1 MSLFVDN
8 IINYAFGLKKDA
20 IIWLPA
26 PAACSFFLLVG
37 LPLFFELRGD
47 APCARARFLLAPRAG
62 ALPCALP
69 STTRFLRGAPT
80 RGFFWFHSSAKYSR
94 LSFDAGCTK
103 GPGGTETRMAA
114 TRPAIG
120 SAGSHLL
127 CSKAS
132 DTFFSAKV
140 PGKPSQRR
148 PSKMTESSPPQLGLF
163 GDPQIPENEQGHI
176 ALASA
181 HQLLLMRSN
190 SCVPCV
196 THRSRWT
203 Y

>member
-1 MSLFVDN
+1 M
-8 IINYAFGLKKDA
+8 
-20 IIWLPA
+20 
-26 PAACSFFLLVG
+26 VG
-37 LPLFFELRGD
+37 LPFFFELRGD
-47 APCARARFLLAPRAG
+47 APCLVHELAFCSRRELEPCLVPY
-62 ALPCALP
+62 LPQPASCG
-69 STTRFLRGAPT
+69 GAPT

-132 DTFFSAKV
+132 DTFFSA
-140 PGKPSQRR
+140 PRRQANRGAGKTFATESRR

-176 ALASA
+176 ALGEFHGKGWIFPTRTAKPLFHPA
-181 HQLLLMRSN
+181 REARNFFTL
-190 SCVPCV
+190 
-196 THRSRWT
+196 
-203 Y
+203 

>member
-1 MSLFVDN
+1 M
-8 IINYAFGLKKDA
+8 
-20 IIWLPA
+20 
-26 PAACSFFLLVG
+26 AACSRLQLLFVGRSSLFLRITWRCALCTSS
-37 LPLFFELRGD
+37 LF
-47 APCARARFLLAPRAG
+47 ARAVSWSLALCPTFHNPLLAGHPPVAFSG
-62 ALPCALP
+62 
-69 STTRFLRGAPT
+69 STAR
-80 RGFFWFHSSAKYSR
+80 AKYSR

-132 DTFFSAKV
+132 DIFFSA
-140 PGKPSQRR
+140 PRRQANRGAGKTSTESRR

-181 HQLLLMRSN
+181 HQLLLMGSN
-190 SCVPCV
+190 SCVLCV

>member
-1 MSLFVDN
+1 MRS
-8 IINYAFGLKKDA
+8 FGCL
-20 IIWLPA
+20 LP
-26 PAACSFFLLVG
+26 PAASFCWSVFPFSSNYVEMRLVHELAFCSRRELEPCLVPY
-37 LPLFFELRGD
+37 LPQP
-47 APCARARFLLAPRAG
+47 ASC
-62 ALPCALP
+62 
-69 STTRFLRGAPT
+69 GAPT
-80 RGFFWFHSSAKYSR
+80 RGFFWFHRSAKYSR

-132 DTFFSAKV
+132 DTFFSA
-140 PGKPSQRR
+140 PRRQANRGAGKTFATESRR

-181 HQLLLMRSN
+181 HQLSLMRSN